1 MYLVL
6 GIFLSGSGVFDAM
19 CASVMS
25 LLHGAE
31 TAPGHLNNLFYSS
44 LMLIVQ
50 CYIDFRRRI

>member
-6 GIFLSGSGVFDAM
+6 GIYLSGSGVVDAM

-31 TAPGHLNNLFYSS
+31 TAPGHLNNLFNSS
-44 LMLIVQ
+44 LMLIIQ
-50 CYIDFRRRI
+50 CYIDFRI